1 MAAKKRDSMTDLTG
15 LDNIAKD
22 VDKTIK
28 PERQKKIGRPASAYR
43 QEGDTRLT
51 VRVPED
57 LHRKLRLASADKG
70 KPMSEIAVDALIAHL
85 KAYEGK

>member
-1 MAAKKRDSMTDLTG
+1 MPAKKRDSKTDLAG

-28 PERQKKIGRPASAYR
+28 PEQKKIGRRASPYR

-51 VRVPED
+51 VRVPEE
-57 LHRKLRLASADKG
+57 LHRQLRLASADKG
-70 KPMSEIAVDALIAHL
+70 KTMSEIAVDALIAHL
-85 KAYEGK
+85 KAYEDK